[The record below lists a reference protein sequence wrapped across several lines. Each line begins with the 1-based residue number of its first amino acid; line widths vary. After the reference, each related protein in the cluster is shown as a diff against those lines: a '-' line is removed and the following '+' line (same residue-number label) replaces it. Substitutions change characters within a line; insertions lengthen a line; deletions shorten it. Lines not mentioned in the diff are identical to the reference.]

1 MITGT
6 KFTTDTLTSRRKFLI
21 GSGGIAAAA
30 SLSAV
35 TMAATAKQASAS
47 TSSNPS
53 EEGREEGREKQHA
66 TITTK
71 DGTVI
76 YYDDWGSRSGQPV
89 VFSHG
94 WPLSADSF
102 EDQMFFLATNGFR
115 CIGIDRRCFG
125 RSSQPFNGQDMDTYA
140 ADLHEL
146 VEHLDLREA
155 IHVGH
160 STGGGE
166 VARYIRNYG
175 TRRVAKAVLIAAVP
189 PLLVQTPANP
199 DGVPISVFNG
209 LRASVQADRS
219 EFWFGYSL
227 PFYGYNRPGA
237 KVSQGVIQEF
247 WLQGQM
253 AGFPGA
259 YLCIK
264 AFSETDQFEDLM
276 KFDIPTLIIQ
286 GTDDQIVPY
295 TLASLRQHQ
304 IIKSSTL
311 KLYPGAP
318 HGLITTLKDQINQ
331 DLLAFA

>member
-1 MITGT
+1 MTGT
-6 KFTTDTLTSRRKFLI
+6 KITTNTLTSRRRFLI

-35 TMAATAKQASAS
+35 PMAATAKQASAS

-53 EEGREEGREKQHA
+53 EEKRES

-71 DGTVI
+71 DGTQI
-76 YYDDWGSRSGQPV
+76 YYNDWGSGQPV

-94 WPLSADSF
+94 WPLSADAV
-102 EDQMFFLATNGFR
+102 EDQMFFLASNGFR
-115 CIGIDRRCFG
+115 CIAHDRRCFG

-140 ADLHEL
+140 DDLHEL
-146 VEHLDLREA
+146 VLHLDLRDA

-166 VARYIRNYG
+166 VARYIARYG
-175 TRRVAKAVLIAAVP
+175 TERVAKAVLIAAVP

-199 DGVPISVFNG
+199 GGVPISVFNG

-219 EFWFGYSL
+219 QFWMEDSL

-237 KVSQGVIQEF
+237 NVSEGVRREF

-259 YLCIK
+259 FFCIK
-264 AFSETDQFEDLM
+264 AFSETDQHEDLE
-276 KFDIPTLIIQ
+276 KFNIPTLIIQ
-286 GTDDQIVPY
+286 GTDDQIVPFRI
-295 TLASLRQHQ
+295 ASLLQHQ
-304 IIKSSTL
+304 IIKGSIL
-311 KLYPGAP
+311 KLYEGAP

-331 DLLAFA
+331 DLFAFCKA

>member
-1 MITGT
+1 MTDKKI
-6 KFTTDTLTSRRKFLI
+6 TTDTSTSRRRLLI
-21 GSGGIAAAA
+21 GSGGIAAAAAA

-35 TMAATAKQASAS
+35 TMAATANQESAS
-47 TSSNPS
+47 TSFNPS
-53 EEGREEGREKQHA
+53 QEELEKRHS

-76 YYDDWGSRSGQPV
+76 YYDDWGSGQPV

-94 WPLSADSF
+94 WPLSADAF
-102 EDQMFFLATNGFR
+102 EDQMFFLASRGFR
-115 CIGIDRRCFG
+115 CIALDRRCFG
-125 RSSQPFNGQDMDTYA
+125 RSSQPFNGQNMDTYA
-140 ADLHEL
+140 DDLAEL
-146 VEHLDLREA
+146 VHHLDLKDA

-166 VARYIRNYG
+166 VARYIRRYG
-175 TRRVAKAVLIAAVP
+175 TERVAKAVLIAAVP

-199 DGVPISVFNG
+199 DGVPISAFNG

-219 EFWFGYSL
+219 QFWLEYSL

-237 KVSQGVIQEF
+237 KVSKGVIQEF

-259 YLCIK
+259 YFCIK
-264 AFSETDQFEDLM
+264 AFSETDQTEDLL

-295 TLASLRQHQ
+295 TLASLRQHEL
-304 IIKSSTL
+304 IKGSIL
-311 KLYPGAP
+311 KLYDGAP
-318 HGLITTLKDQINQ
+318 HGLPTTLKDRVNE
-331 DLLAFA
+331 DLFEFCKG

>member
-237 KVSQGVIQEF
+237 KVSEGVIQEF

-304 IIKSSTL
+304 IIKNSTL

>member
-1 MITGT
+1 MTRT
-6 KFTTDTLTSRRKFLI
+6 KITTDTLTSRRRLLI
-21 GSGGIAAAA
+21 GIGSGIAAAA
-30 SLSAV
+30 SLPLA
-35 TMAATAKQASAS
+35 TIAAETAKQASAS
-47 TSSNPS
+47 TSSDRS
-53 EEGREEGREKQHA
+53 EEEREEQHT

-76 YYDDWGSRSGQPV
+76 YYNDWGSGQPV

-94 WPLSADSF
+94 WPLSRVSF
-102 EDQMFFLATNGFR
+102 EDQMFFLASRGFR
-115 CIGIDRRCFG
+115 CIAHDRRCFG

-140 ADLHEL
+140 DDLHEL
-146 VEHLDLREA
+146 VQHLDLRDA

-166 VARYIRNYG
+166 VARYIARYG
-175 TRRVAKAVLIAAVP
+175 TQRVAKAVLIAGVP
-189 PLLVQTPANP
+189 PLMLRTAANP
-199 DGVPISVFNG
+199 GGTPISVFNG

-219 EFWFGYSL
+219 QFWMDYSL

-237 KVSQGVIQEF
+237 KVSEGVRREF

-259 YLCIK
+259 YFCIK
-264 AFSETDQFEDLM
+264 AFSETNQTEDLM
-276 KFDIPTLIIQ
+276 KFNKPTLIIQ

-295 TLASLRQHQ
+295 TDASLLQNKL
-304 IIKSSTL
+304 IGGSIL

-318 HGLITTLKDQINQ
+318 HGLITTLKDQINE
-331 DLLAFA
+331 DLFAFCRQR